1 MPEAAAILFSLRLTA
16 DSEMEAVN
24 ATAFSAFIRSRA
36 TPGLVYDGQMR
47 RRNLLLLMAV
57 VALPARDTHSSCAN
71 CAAWNKP
78 HQAFKIYGNTY
89 YVGTHGLSSVLI
101 TSGTGHVLIDGALP
115 ESAPLIVANIRS
127 LGFRIEDVKL
137 IVNSHAHFDHAGG
150 IAELQRLS
158 GARVAAS
165 QWTADVMNKG
175 AVARDDPQFGT
186 LAPIARVAR
195 VESFKD
201 SESLSAGAVTVT
213 AHLTPG
219 HTPGGTSWT
228 WRSCENGRY
237 LNLVYADS
245 LTPVSADGF
254 LFTRRKKYPH
264 AEDFEHSF
272 SFLDRT
278 PCDIL
283 ITPHPEASNLWQRLE
298 QRDSRPDAL
307 VDPTA
312 CRVLAETS
320 REQLRKRLATENGK

>member
-1 MPEAAAILFSLRLTA
+1 VYAAAELSPVF
-16 DSEMEAVN
+16 
-24 ATAFSAFIRSRA
+24 
-36 TPGLVYDGQMR
+36 VYTDQMQY
-47 RRNLLLLMAV
+47 RNLLFLLLV
-57 VALPARDTHSSCAN
+57 VPVPAQDTHSSCAN
-71 CAAWNKP
+71 CATWNKP
-78 HQAFKIYGNTY
+78 HPAFRIYGNTY
-89 YVGTHGLSSVLI
+89 YVGTEGLSSLLI

-115 ESAPLIVANIRS
+115 ESAPRIVANIRS

-175 AVARDDPQFGT
+175 AVPRDDPQFGT
-186 LAPIARVAR
+186 IVPIARVAR
-195 VESFKD
+195 VETVKD
-201 SESLSAGAVTVT
+201 GETLSAGAVTVI

-228 WRSCENGRY
+228 WRSCENGRC

-254 LFTRRKKYPH
+254 RFTRRKDYPH
-264 AEDFEHSF
+264 ADDFERSF
-272 SFLDRT
+272 SFLAST

-283 ITPHPEASNLWQRLE
+283 ITPHPEASDLWEHLE
-298 QRDSRPDAL
+298 QRDSRPDAMI
-307 VDPTA
+307 DPTA
-312 CRVLAETS
+312 CRVLADTS
-320 REQLRKRLATENGK
+320 REQLRKRLATEASK